1 MYKIDFKQP
10 VHVYFMGIGGI
21 SMSGLAKILIEEG
34 FKISGSDSKESAIT
48 KDLEAQGV
56 KIFYGQ
62 KAENISASDKIDV
75 VVYTAAVHPDNPE
88 FIAVK
93 EAGIPMLTRAEL
105 LGQIMKEYELPVA
118 ISGTHGKT
126 TTTSMLSKILLEAD
140 TDPTLSIGGI
150 FKDIGG
156 NIRVGK
162 SEYFVTEACEYTN
175 SFLSFFPKISV
186 ISNIDADH
194 LDFFK
199 DLDDIRHSFRKF
211 AQLLPA
217 DGTLVINGDIDN
229 VGEIADNLPCEVIT
243 YGSKE
248 SFDYYPTDITYDEN
262 GNPSFK
268 AHMKNGDVLDIK
280 LAVPGIHNVYNA
292 LAAAAVASI
301 LGVDKEHIVSALSQF
316 GGTSRRFEHKGEIG
330 GVTIIDDYAHH
341 PTEIKATLTA
351 AQNYP
356 HNKIWC
362 VFQPHTYT
370 RTKAL
375 LNEFADALSLADH
388 VVLADIYA
396 ARETDTL
403 GISSRTLRDKIV
415 ELGHE
420 CNYFPTISGFGEIEK
435 FLLQNCTKGDL
446 LITMGAGDVVK
457 IGDELLGK

>member
-1 MYKIDFKQP
+1 MYTIDFKSP
-10 VHVYFMGIGGI
+10 IHVYFMGIGGI

-34 FKISGSDSKESAIT
+34 FKISGSDSKESAMT
-48 KDLEAQGV
+48 KSLEAEGV

-62 KAENISASDKIDV
+62 CADNIKNSDKIDV

-105 LGQIMKEYELPVA
+105 LGQIMKQYDLPVA
-118 ISGTHGKT
+118 IAGTHGKT
-126 TTTSMLSKILLEAD
+126 TTTSMISKILLEAD
-140 TDPTLSIGGI
+140 VDPTLSIGGI
-150 FKDIGG
+150 FNDIGG

-199 DLDDIRHSFRKF
+199 DLDDIRHSFKKF
-211 AQLLPA
+211 AQLLPS

-229 VGEIADNLPCEVIT
+229 VEEITSALPCNIVT
-243 YGSKE
+243 YGSKD
-248 SFDYYPTDITYDEN
+248 SFDYYPTDIEYDGK

-268 AHMKNGDVLDIK
+268 AHIPGGEVLSVS

-292 LAAAAVASI
+292 LAAIAVANI
-301 LGVDKEHIVSALSQF
+301 LGIDKEHMTEALSRF

-341 PTEIKATLTA
+341 PTEIRATLTA

-375 LNEFADALSLADH
+375 MDEFADALSLADH
-388 VVLADIYA
+388 VILADIYA

-403 GISSRTLRDKIV
+403 GISSKTLCDKILG
-415 ELGHE
+415 LGHE
-420 CNYFPTISGFGEIEK
+420 CNYFPTFEGFSETEK

-457 IGDELLGK
+457 IGDELLGR

>member
-1 MYKIDFKQP
+1 MYKIDFKNP
-10 VHVYFMGIGGI
+10 IHVYFIGIGGI
-21 SMSGLAKILIEEG
+21 SMSGLAQILVEEG
-34 FKISGSDSKESAIT
+34 FKISGSDNKESSMTRA
-48 KDLEAQGV
+48 LEDKGI

-62 KAENISASDKIDV
+62 KAENITSLGKIDA

-88 FIAVK
+88 FAAAK
-93 EAGIPMLTRAEL
+93 NAQIPMLTRAEL
-105 LGQIMKEYELPVA
+105 LGQIMTEYDLPVA

-150 FKDIGG
+150 FSDIGG

-186 ISNIDADH
+186 ITNIDADH

-211 AQLLPA
+211 AQLLPD
-217 DGTLVINGDIDN
+217 DGSLVINGDIDN
-229 VGEIADNLPCEVIT
+229 KEEITEGLGCSIIT
-243 YGSKE
+243 YGSND
-248 SFDYYPTDITYDEN
+248 SFDYYPTDITYDDY
-262 GNPSFK
+262 GNPSFT
-268 AHMKNGDVLDIK
+268 AHLPEGKELKVK

-292 LAAAAVASI
+292 LAAIAVAKI
-301 LGVDKEHIVSALSQF
+301 LDIDDEHIAGALSRF
-316 GGTSRRFEHKGEIG
+316 GGTGRRFEYKGEIG

-356 HNKIWC
+356 HKKIWC

-375 LNEFADALSLADH
+375 LNEFAQALSLADH
-388 VVLADIYA
+388 VILADIYA
-396 ARETDTL
+396 AREKDNL

-415 ELGHE
+415 SLGHE
-420 CNYFPTISGFGEIEK
+420 CNYFPTTESFSEIEK

-457 IGDELLGK
+457 IGDELLGR

>member
-1 MYKIDFKQP
+1 MYKIDFKNP
-10 VHVYFMGIGGI
+10 EHIYFIGIGGI
-21 SMSGLAKILIEEG
+21 SMSGLAQILVEEG
-34 FKISGSDSKESAIT
+34 FKISGSDMKESAMT
-48 KDLEAQGV
+48 RALEDKGIR
-56 KIFYGQ
+56 IFYGQ
-62 KAENISASDKIDV
+62 KAENITSLGNINA

-88 FIAVK
+88 FVAAK
-93 EAGIPMLTRAEL
+93 NAGIPMLTRAEL

-118 ISGTHGKT
+118 VSGTHGKT
-126 TTTSMLSKILLEAD
+126 TTTSMLSKILLEAE

-150 FKDIGG
+150 FSDIGG

-175 SFLSFFPKISV
+175 SFLSFFPKISI

-211 AQLLPA
+211 AELLPE
-217 DGTLVINGDIDN
+217 DGTLVINGEIDN
-229 VGEIADNLPCEVIT
+229 VEEITGGLKCSIIT
-243 YGSKE
+243 YGST
-248 SFDYYPTDITYDEN
+248 SAYDYYPTDITYDDH
-262 GNPSFK
+262 GNPSFT
-268 AHMKNGDVLDIK
+268 AHLPGGKELEIT
-280 LAVPGIHNVYNA
+280 LSVPGIHNVYNA
-292 LAAAAVASI
+292 LSAIAVANI
-301 LGVDKEHIVSALSQF
+301 LNIEESKIVSALDAF
-316 GGTSRRFEHKGEIG
+316 HGTGRRFEYKGEIG

-341 PTEIKATLTA
+341 PTEIRATLTA

-356 HNKIWC
+356 HSKIWC

-375 LNEFADALSLADH
+375 MNEFAEALSLADH
-388 VVLADIYA
+388 VILADIYA
-396 ARETDTL
+396 AREKDNL

-420 CNYFPTISGFGEIEK
+420 CNYFPTTENFNEIEK

>member
-1 MYKIDFKQP
+1 MYQIDFKQP

-21 SMSGLAKILIEEG
+21 SMSGLAQILIEEN
-34 FKISGSDSKESAIT
+34 FKVSGSDNKESDIT
-48 KDLEAQGV
+48 RALEKKGV

-62 KAENISASDKIDV
+62 KAENIEAAGDIDV

-88 FIAVK
+88 FAAAK
-93 EAGIPMLTRAEL
+93 AANLPMLTRAEL
-105 LGQIMKEYELPVA
+105 LGQIMKEYDLPVA
-118 ISGTHGKT
+118 IAGTHGKT

-150 FKDIGG
+150 FKDING

-229 VGEIADNLPCEVIT
+229 VKEITDGLSCSIVT
-243 YGSKE
+243 YGSKD
-248 SFDYYPTDITYDEN
+248 SFDYYPTDITYNEQ
-262 GNPSFK
+262 GNPSFV
-268 AHMKNGDVLDIK
+268 AHLPGGETLDIS

-292 LAAAAVASI
+292 LASIAVANI
-301 LGVDKEHIVSALSQF
+301 LGISKEHMISALSLF

-375 LNEFADALSLADH
+375 LNEFAEALSLADH

-396 ARETDTL
+396 AREKDNL

-415 ELGHE
+415 GLGHE
-420 CNYFPTISGFGEIEK
+420 CNYFPTIENFSEIEK

>member
-1 MYKIDFKQP
+1 MYKIDFKNP
-10 VHVYFMGIGGI
+10 EHIYFIGIGGI
-21 SMSGLAKILIEEG
+21 SMSGLAQILVEEG
-34 FKISGSDSKESAIT
+34 FKISGSDSKESAMT
-48 KDLEAQGV
+48 RALEDKGI

-62 KAENISASDKIDV
+62 KAENISSMGNINA
-75 VVYTAAVHPDNPE
+75 VVYTAAVRPDNPE
-88 FIAVK
+88 FVAAK
-93 EAGIPMLTRAEL
+93 AAGIPMLTRAEL

-118 ISGTHGKT
+118 VSGTHGKT
-126 TTTSMLSKILLEAD
+126 TTTSMLSKILLEAN

-150 FKDIGG
+150 FSDIGG

-175 SFLSFFPKISV
+175 SFLSFFPKISI

-211 AQLLPA
+211 AELLPD
-217 DGTLVINGDIDN
+217 DGSLVINGDIDN
-229 VGEIADNLPCEVIT
+229 VDEITNGLKCSIIT
-243 YGSKE
+243 YGS
-248 SFDYYPTDITYDEN
+248 SDAFDYYPTDITYDDH
-262 GNPSFK
+262 GNPSFT
-268 AHMKNGDVLDIK
+268 AHLPEGKELEIA
-280 LAVPGIHNVYNA
+280 LSVPGIHNVYNA
-292 LAAAAVASI
+292 LSAIAVAKI
-301 LGVDKEHIVSALSQF
+301 LNIEDAQIVSALDAF
-316 GGTSRRFEHKGEIG
+316 HGTGRRFEYKGEIG

-356 HNKIWC
+356 HSKIWC

-375 LNEFADALSLADH
+375 MNEFAEALSLADH
-388 VVLADIYA
+388 VILADIYA
-396 ARETDTL
+396 AREKDTL

-415 ELGHE
+415 ALGHE
-420 CNYFPTISGFGEIEK
+420 CNYFPTTENFNEIEK